1 MDLSAN
7 RDIRAIKNK
16 QFLTELFNTV
26 YSELEVPKFNKKN
39 KRREMMFL
47 IIFSIIIF
55 TYAVIVF
62 DTGGDKK

>member
-7 RDIRAIKNK
+7 RGIRAIKNK

-26 YSELEVPKFNKKN
+26 YSELAVPKFNKKN
-39 KRREMMFL
+39 KWREMMFL
-47 IIFSIIIF
+47 IIVSIILF